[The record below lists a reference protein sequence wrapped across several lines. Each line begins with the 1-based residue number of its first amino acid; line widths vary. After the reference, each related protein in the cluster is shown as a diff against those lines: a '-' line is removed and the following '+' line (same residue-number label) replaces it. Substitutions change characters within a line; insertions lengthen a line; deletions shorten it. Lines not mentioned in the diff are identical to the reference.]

1 MKKTLKI
8 TILTLLVL
16 CTSILFIGCSSKKT
30 EKETNTET
38 VDIVF
43 SQNLFP
49 GITDADVP
57 ELVKEEG
64 IEQVKL
70 NDDTTVTFSFTKSK
84 LEELKESYLLAIQQL
99 ITEVPKDESISIK
112 EIKNNEDYTEYT
124 ITVNSNELK
133 TAESIIAVQLI
144 DLSSY
149 YASLLQNQDI
159 TVDIAFVNAE
169 NNEVIDV
176 LSSTDTQR
184 IEEIYIAYTQE
195 FLAEQTSNT
204 ETNSE
209 TSSNS

>member
-16 CTSILFIGCSSKKT
+16 CTSILFIGCSSKKA

-43 SQNLFP
+43 SQDFFP
-49 GITDADVP
+49 GITEAEVS

-70 NDDTTVTFSFTKSK
+70 NDDKTVTFSFTKAK
-84 LEELKESYLLAIQQL
+84 LEDLKDSYLLAIKQL
-99 ITEVPKDESISIK
+99 ITEVPKDESVSIK

-124 ITVNSNELK
+124 ITVNSNEPKPEEL
-133 TAESIIAVQLI
+133 IIAIQLI

-149 YASLLQNQDI
+149 YATLLQNQDI

-169 NNEVIDV
+169 NNEVIDL

-184 IEEIYIAYTQE
+184 IEEIYMSYTQE
-195 FLAEQTSNT
+195 FLSEQTSAT
-204 ETNSE
+204 GTNSE

>member
-43 SQNLFP
+43 SQDFFP
-49 GITDADVP
+49 GITEAEVS

-70 NDDTTVTFSFTKSK
+70 NDDKTVTFSFTKAK
-84 LEELKESYLLAIQQL
+84 LEDLKDSYLLAIKQL
-99 ITEVPKDESISIK
+99 ITEVPKDESVSIK

-124 ITVNSNELK
+124 ITVNSNEPKPEEL
-133 TAESIIAVQLI
+133 IIAIQLI

-149 YASLLQNQDI
+149 YATLLQNQDI

-169 NNEVIDV
+169 NNEVIDL

-184 IEEIYIAYTQE
+184 IEEIYMSYTQE
-195 FLAEQTSNT
+195 FLSEQTSAT
-204 ETNSE
+204 GTNSE